1 MLDRLQTIGRYG
13 LDIFESTG
21 RATLF
26 LARILFAIPRPRQAF
41 PLLLR
46 QLFNVGLLSLLIIV
60 VSGLFIGMV
69 MALQGYSNL
78 ARFGTT
84 DALGT
89 LVALS
94 MLRELGPVVTGLLFA
109 GRAGSAITAEIGLM
123 RATEQ
128 LSSLEMIG
136 VDPIRRVV
144 SPRFWAG
151 FYSMPILALIFNTV
165 AIYGGAWVAIDLLG
179 VDGGSY
185 WTNTTEAVSFGEDV
199 VNGIIK
205 SFVFG
210 ALAAW
215 IAVYQGYDA
224 DPNPQGIASAT
235 TRTVVYSSLAI
246 LGLDLILTAIMFGE
260 F

>member
-1 MLDRLQTIGRYG
+1 MLDRLQAVGRYG
-13 LDIFESTG
+13 LDFFESVG

-26 LARILFAIPRPRQAF
+26 LARILCAVPRPRQAF

-46 QLFNVGLLSLLIIV
+46 QMFNVGLLSLLIIV

-151 FYSMPILALIFNTV
+151 FYSMPMLALIFNTV
-165 AIYGGAWVAIDLLG
+165 AIYGGAWISIDLLG

-185 WTNTTEAVSFGEDV
+185 WTNTIEAVSFSQDV
-199 VNGIIK
+199 VNGVIK

-246 LGLDLILTAIMFGE
+246 LGLDLILTAIMFGD

>member
-1 MLDRLQTIGRYG
+1 MLDRLQTIGRSG
-13 LDIFESTG
+13 LDFFESAG

-26 LARILFAIPRPRQAF
+26 LARILFAVPRPRQAF

-46 QLFNVGLLSLLIIV
+46 QMFNVGLLSLLIIV

-89 LVALS
+89 LVSLS

-136 VDPIRRVV
+136 VDPIRRVI

-151 FYSMPILALIFNTV
+151 FYSMPILALIFNVV

-185 WTNTTEAVSFGEDV
+185 WSNTKDAVSFGQDV
-199 VNGIIK
+199 VNGVIK

-210 ALAAW
+210 ALVAW

-224 DPNPQGIASAT
+224 EPNPQGISSAT
-235 TRTVVYSSLAI
+235 TRTVVYSSLAV
-246 LGLDLILTAIMFGE
+246 LGLDLILTAIMFGD